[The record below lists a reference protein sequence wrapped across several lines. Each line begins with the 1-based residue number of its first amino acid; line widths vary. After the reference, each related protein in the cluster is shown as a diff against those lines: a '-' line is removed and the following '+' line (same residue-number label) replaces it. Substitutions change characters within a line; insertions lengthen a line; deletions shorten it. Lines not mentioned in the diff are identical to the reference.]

1 MRRLLDDVL
10 EGKSGGSV
18 RPGDLGDDTG
28 NEPFRYDLL
37 KPASI
42 ERVFKVFSDGAWGGI
57 AGARCSFR

>member
-42 ERVFKVFSDGAWGGI
+42 ERVFKVFSDGA
-57 AGARCSFR
+57 